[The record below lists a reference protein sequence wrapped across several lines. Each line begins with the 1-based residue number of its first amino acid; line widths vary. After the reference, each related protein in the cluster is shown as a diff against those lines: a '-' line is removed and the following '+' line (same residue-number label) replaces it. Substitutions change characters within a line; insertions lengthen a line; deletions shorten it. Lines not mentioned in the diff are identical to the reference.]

1 MKILSYSLVFILFN
15 VKFKTWIYAISMKD
29 FYINVGKATLAHTK
43 HISFLSDLRWGGGK
57 EKMAT
62 GD

>member
-1 MKILSYSLVFILFN
+1 MPTRLLESGQN
-15 VKFKTWIYAISMKD
+15 FKASNQINQLLSMKD
-29 FYINVGKATLAHTK
+29 FHINVGKATLAHTK

>member
-1 MKILSYSLVFILFN
+1 
-15 VKFKTWIYAISMKD
+15 MKD
-29 FYINVGKATLAHTK
+29 FHINVGKATLARTK